1 MVFDKVLKIFW
12 KILLVCYRATFHCYG
27 MAKYGANNLAI
38 WSHCRRG
45 SMAIGDFNKSKY
57 GGSGLKKFTL
67 LESLFTSPSKLICLP
82 F

>member
-1 MVFDKVLKIFW
+1 
-12 KILLVCYRATFHCYG
+12 
-27 MAKYGANNLAI
+27 
-38 WSHCRRG
+38 
-45 SMAIGDFNKSKY
+45 MAIGDFNKSKY